1 MDWTQVFTIIGGF
14 FAGFVY
20 MMNRMDAKFAL
31 MDAKI
36 DSKLNALEEKM
47 DRKFDSVHAEIRH
60 LDSKISNIEGQITQM
75 TRSNIVPFNH
85 PPKNDAKEN

>member
-1 MDWTQVFTIIGGF
+1 MDWTQVFTVIGVF

-20 MMNRMDAKFAL
+20 MMNRMDAKFSS
-31 MDAKI
+31 MEAKI
-36 DSKLNALEEKM
+36 
-47 DRKFDSVHAEIRH
+47 DRKFDNIHSEIRH

-85 PPKNDAKEN
+85 PPRDDAKEN